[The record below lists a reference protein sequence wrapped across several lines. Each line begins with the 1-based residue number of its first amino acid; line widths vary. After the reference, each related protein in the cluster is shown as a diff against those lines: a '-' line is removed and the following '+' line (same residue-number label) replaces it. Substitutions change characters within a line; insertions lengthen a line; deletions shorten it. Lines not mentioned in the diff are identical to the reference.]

1 MIPIP
6 AFITPRLL
14 AGVAVAAALVL
25 SGWMARGKW
34 DAARFAKLELEQA
47 QLVAAAEKRARVELE
62 AARARATALIE
73 TTRGIVDEARKTITE
88 LERGFAAAD
97 RASTGLLDAA
107 RRAASRCPASPNA
120 APASGSHGPGVPGGM
135 SDGDRFLRVLGELDG
150 FAGAAAADSGRARA
164 ARDACHKAYDA
175 AMKAV
180 NR

>member
-25 SGWMARGKW
+25 SGWMARAKW
-34 DAARFAKLELEQA
+34 DGARFAKLELQQA
-47 QLVAAAEKRARVELE
+47 QRMADAEKRARTELE
-62 AARARATALIE
+62 AARQRETALIE
-73 TTRGIVDEARKTITE
+73 TTQGIVNEARQTIAT

-107 RRAASRCPASPNA
+107 RRAASRCPASANA
-120 APASGSHGPGVPGGM
+120 APTGGSPGPGLPSSM

-150 FAGAAAADSGRARA
+150 FAGSAAADSGRARA
-164 ARDACHKAYDA
+164 ARSACEAAYNA